1 MMIDRRARMERSTKE
16 TQIVTELYLDGTGI
30 SGVECED
37 QFLKHM
43 TETMARYASFDLKLK
58 AGGDNDHH
66 IVEDVAITLGTL
78 FKKCLGDAPV
88 ERVATEFIPM
98 DDALAMVSV
107 DIVDRPYADIDCPD
121 ALYSHFFR
129 SFAMAAGLT
138 LHISVLRGFDEH
150 HIIEASFKALGRALY
165 KATRIRGEV
174 LSTKDKVEIR

>member
-1 MMIDRRARMERSTKE
+1 MERSTRE
-16 TQIVTELYLDGTGI
+16 TQIVTELYLDGTGA
-30 SGVECED
+30 SDVECED
-37 QFLKHM
+37 QFFKHM

-66 IVEDVAITLGTL
+66 ITEDVAITLGTA
-78 FKKCLGDAPV
+78 FKKCLGDVPV

-98 DDALAMVSV
+98 DDALVMVSV

-121 ALYSHFFR
+121 PLYSHFFR
-129 SFAMAAGLT
+129 SLAMAAGLT

-150 HIIEASFKALGRALY
+150 HMIEASFKALGRALY
-165 KATRIRGEV
+165 KATRVRGEI